1 MSLSL
6 KLFSEL
12 TIQEQEA
19 VKQLAKLMFKSN
31 NKWNSESKTFN
42 NRVVDLDIE
51 NFIIIMTDK
60 SRYNVRYLQKK
71 GSNAII

>member
-1 MSLSL
+1 MDNYWKDNSKEFKEFIDLLIAGYRSNEKKVSISL

-12 TIQEQEA
+12 TTQEKDA

-42 NRVVDLDIE
+42 N
-51 NFIIIMTDK
+51 
-60 SRYNVRYLQKK
+60 QCC
-71 GSNAII
+71 